1 MENYVVWGTQEDLIK
16 ILDNKSK
23 EEALDFILLDKYVF
37 LTSVLRDLVKDKDKE
52 DILRE
57 VSQELK
63 NIRDLR
69 KSISSLKNKKGEN
82 NE

>member
-1 MENYVVWGTQEDLIK
+1 MENYVVWDNQEDLIK

-52 DILRE
+52 DILRD

-69 KSISSLKNKKGEN
+69 KTISSLKSNKGEIL
-82 NE
+82 

>member
-1 MENYVVWGTQEDLIK
+1 MENYVVWASEEDLIR

-37 LTSVLRDLVKDKDKE
+37 ITCILRDLVKDKDKE
-52 DILRE
+52 DILRD

-69 KSISSLKNKKGEN
+69 KTISSLKSNKGEIL
-82 NE
+82 

>member
-1 MENYVVWGTQEDLIK
+1 MENYVVWNNQEDLIR
-16 ILDNKSK
+16 ILGNKSK

-37 LTSVLRDLVKDKDKE
+37 LTSILRDLVKNKDKE
-52 DILRE
+52 DILRD

-69 KSISSLKNKKGEN
+69 KSISNMKDKKGELL
-82 NE
+82 